1 MVSKAMREVFDP
13 YGYCYRYGGDEFCV
27 IQEQA
32 QGDTEALISQYIT
45 KLKKL
50 REAEPRI
57 PCVSVGY
64 ATFDPAANGIDA
76 AVNRADEMM
85 YFYKQL
91 HRRQNL

>member
-1 MVSKAMREVFDP
+1 M
-13 YGYCYRYGGDEFCV
+13 
-27 IQEQA
+27 
-32 QGDTEALISQYIT
+32 ISQYIT

-64 ATFDPAANGIDA
+64 ATFDPAANDIDA
-76 AVNRADEMM
+76 AVNRADAMM